1 MSVILPIQTPFD
13 PFPKSLA
20 VFPLDWSERMST
32 APQLAPSA
40 QKLILV
46 VDDTPLNIGVIS
58 GALKDSY
65 KTKVATNGEKALA
78 LASAEDKPDLIL
90 LDIMMPGMDGYEVCT
105 RLKADPSTRDIP
117 VIFLTGQTSAEDETR
132 GFEVGAVDYVHKPF
146 SPAVVKARVRSHI
159 LLREAR
165 AQLAT
170 QLLALNDELE
180 MARQIQLSILPH
192 SIPKLTG
199 LDIVANYLP
208 MTSVAGDFYD
218 FIQIDDQHIGI
229 LIADVSGHGL
239 PSALIA
245 SMLQVALTGQA
256 AHAAEPA
263 KVLLGLNRAL
273 SGKFTQNFVTATYI
287 YVDLE
292 KNLMRYAGAG
302 HPPMLQWRQSTGKSA
317 KIMENGLVLGM
328 VAEATY
334 EALEFPLEPGDRYV
348 LYTDG
353 ILEADNAEHGEYG
366 VARFMRFI
374 EDHKHLAA
382 EQFSQT
388 FLAEISR
395 WSNQTAKP
403 GQQDD
408 ITLLVV
414 DYKHQ

>member
-1 MSVILPIQTPFD
+1 MSAT
-13 PFPKSLA
+13 
-20 VFPLDWSERMST
+20 
-32 APQLAPSA
+32 PQLAPSA
-40 QKLILV
+40 QKLILI

-78 LASAEDKPDLIL
+78 LASAEEKPDLIL
-90 LDIMMPGMDGYEVCT
+90 LDVMMPGMDGYEVCS
-105 RLKADPSTRDIP
+105 RLKADPTTSEIP

-165 AQLAT
+165 AQLAS
-170 QLLALNDELE
+170 QLRALNNELE

-192 SIPKLTG
+192 SIPTLPG
-199 LDIVANYLP
+199 LEIAARFLP

-218 FIQIDDQHIGI
+218 FVEIDDKHIGI

-256 AHAAEPA
+256 GHASEPA
-263 KVLLGLNRAL
+263 QVLAGLNRAL
-273 SGKFTQNFVTATYI
+273 CGKFTHNFVTAA
-287 YVDLE
+287 YVYLDLE
-292 KNLMRYAGAG
+292 KNFMRYGGAG
-302 HPPMLQWRQSTGKSA
+302 HPPVLQWRISTGKTA
-317 KIMENGLVLGM
+317 KVLENGLVLGM
-328 VAEATY
+328 FEEAIY
-334 EALEFPLEPGDRYV
+334 EALEFPLELGDRYV

-353 ILEADNAEHGEYG
+353 VPEAANPSEEEFG
-366 VARFMRFI
+366 VDRFMRFI
-374 EDHKHLAA
+374 ENHKHLGAD
-382 EQFSQT
+382 QFVQT
-388 FLAEISR
+388 FLAELSR
-395 WSNQTAKP
+395 WSGQTAEQ

-414 DYKHQ
+414 DFKRH

>member
-1 MSVILPIQTPFD
+1 MS
-13 PFPKSLA
+13 A
-20 VFPLDWSERMST
+20 V
-32 APQLAPSA
+32 PQLVPSV
-40 QKLILV
+40 QKLILI

-65 KTKVATNGEKALA
+65 KTKVATNGEKALV
-78 LASAEDKPDLIL
+78 LASAEEKPDLIL
-90 LDIMMPGMDGYEVCT
+90 LDVMMPGMDGYEVCS
-105 RLKADPSTRDIP
+105 RLKADPATSEIP
-117 VIFLTGQTSAEDETR
+117 VIFLTGQTSAEEETR

-165 AQLAT
+165 AQLAS
-170 QLLALNDELE
+170 QLLALNTELE

-192 SIPKLTG
+192 SIPKLAG
-199 LDIVANYLP
+199 LDIAAHYLP

-218 FIQIDDQHIGI
+218 FIQIDDKHIGI

-256 AHAAEPA
+256 GHATEPA

-273 SGKFTQNFVTATYI
+273 CGKFTQNFVTAAYV

-292 KNLMRYAGAG
+292 NNLMRYAGAG
-302 HPPMLQWRQSTGKSA
+302 HPPMLQWRNSAGKTNQ
-317 KIMENGLVLGM
+317 ILENGLFLGM
-328 VAEATY
+328 FGEASY
-334 EALEFPLEPGDRYV
+334 ETLEFPLEPGDRYV

-353 ILEADNAEHGEYG
+353 IPEAANSAQEQFG
-366 VARFMRFI
+366 VDRLMSFMKS
-374 EDHKHLAA
+374 HKHLEA
-382 EQFSQT
+382 EPFSQT
-388 FLAEISR
+388 LLDDLAG
-395 WSNQTAKP
+395 WSNQGIGP

-408 ITLLVV
+408 ITLLVI
-414 DYKHQ
+414 DYKRN

>member
-1 MSVILPIQTPFD
+1 MSA
-13 PFPKSLA
+13 S
-20 VFPLDWSERMST
+20 
-32 APQLAPSA
+32 PQLATTA

-46 VDDTPLNIGVIS
+46 VDDTPLNISVIS
-58 GALKDSY
+58 GALKDTY

-78 LASAEDKPDLIL
+78 LASAEEKPDLIL
-90 LDIMMPGMDGYEVCT
+90 LDIMMPGMDGYEVCS
-105 RLKADPSTRDIP
+105 RLKADPATSEIP

-165 AQLAT
+165 AQLAA
-170 QLLALNDELE
+170 QLLALNNELE

-192 SIPKLTG
+192 SIPQLPG
-199 LDIVANYLP
+199 LEIAARFLP

-218 FIQIDDQHIGI
+218 FIHIDDRHIGI

-256 AHAAEPA
+256 AHASEPA
-263 KVLLGLNRAL
+263 KVLAGLNRAL
-273 SGKFTQNFVTATYI
+273 CGKFTQNFVTAA
-287 YVDLE
+287 YVYADLE

-302 HPPMLQWRQSTGKSA
+302 HPPVLHWRNSTGKTTQVL
-317 KIMENGLVLGM
+317 ENGLVLGM
-328 VAEATY
+328 LEEAGY

-353 ILEADNAEHGEYG
+353 VLEAANSAQEQFGAD
-366 VARFMRFI
+366 RFMRFI
-374 EDHKHLAA
+374 ESHKHLGAD
-382 EQFSQT
+382 QFSQT
-388 FLAEISR
+388 FLTELSR
-395 WSNQTAKP
+395 WSNQTTEQ

-408 ITLLVV
+408 ITLLVI
-414 DYKHQ
+414 DFIHH

>member
-1 MSVILPIQTPFD
+1 MSAT
-13 PFPKSLA
+13 
-20 VFPLDWSERMST
+20 
-32 APQLAPSA
+32 PQLAPSA

-78 LASAEDKPDLIL
+78 LASAEEKPDLIL
-90 LDIMMPGMDGYEVCT
+90 LDIMMPGMDGYEVCS
-105 RLKADPSTRDIP
+105 RLKADPATSEIP

-165 AQLAT
+165 AQLAS
-170 QLLALNDELE
+170 QLLALNTELE

-192 SIPKLTG
+192 AIPKLTG
-199 LDIVANYLP
+199 LDIAAHYLP

-218 FIQIDDQHIGI
+218 FIQIDDKHIGI

-245 SMLQVALTGQA
+245 SMLQVALSGQA
-256 AHAAEPA
+256 GHATEPA

-273 SGKFTQNFVTATYI
+273 CGKFTQNFVTATYV

-292 KNLMRYAGAG
+292 NNQMRYAGAG
-302 HPPMLQWRQSTGKSA
+302 HPPMLQWRNSTGKTA
-317 KIMENGLVLGM
+317 QILENGLFLGM
-328 VAEATY
+328 FGEASY
-334 EALEFPLEPGDRYV
+334 EALEFSLEPGDRYV

-353 ILEADNAEHGEYG
+353 ILEATNSAQEQFGADRLMSFIKNHNHLEAEP
-366 VARFMRFI
+366 
-374 EDHKHLAA
+374 
-382 EQFSQT
+382 FSQT
-388 FLAEISR
+388 LLDDLAG
-395 WSNQTAKP
+395 WSNQTVDQ

-408 ITLLVV
+408 ITLLVI
-414 DYKHQ
+414 DYKHH

>member
-1 MSVILPIQTPFD
+1 MSATPQ
-13 PFPKSLA
+13 PARS
-20 VFPLDWSERMST
+20 V
-32 APQLAPSA
+32 
-40 QKLILV
+40 QKLILI
-46 VDDTPLNIGVIS
+46 VDDTPVNIGVIS

-78 LASAEDKPDLIL
+78 LASAEEKPDLIL
-90 LDIMMPGMDGYEVCT
+90 LDIMMPGMDGYEVCS
-105 RLKADPSTRDIP
+105 RLKANPATSEIP

-146 SPAVVKARVRSHI
+146 SPAVVNARVRSHI

-165 AQLAT
+165 AQLAA
-170 QLLALNDELE
+170 QLLALNNELE

-192 SIPKLTG
+192 SIPKLPG
-199 LDIVANYLP
+199 LEIAARFLP

-218 FIQIDDQHIGI
+218 FIQIDSKHIGI

-245 SMLQVALTGQA
+245 SMLQVSLTGQA
-256 AHAAEPA
+256 GHASEPS
-263 KVLLGLNRAL
+263 KVLAGLNRAL
-273 SGKFTQNFVTATYI
+273 CGKFTHNFVTAAYI

-302 HPPMLQWRQSTGKSA
+302 HPPVLQWRNSTGKTA
-317 KIMENGLVLGM
+317 KVLENGLVLGM
-328 VAEATY
+328 FEDAIY

-353 ILEADNAEHGEYG
+353 VPEAANPSEEQFG
-366 VARFMRFI
+366 VERFMRFI
-374 EDHKHLAA
+374 ENNKHLGAD
-382 EQFSQT
+382 QFAQT
-388 FLAEISR
+388 FLTELSR
-395 WSNQTAKP
+395 WSGQTAEQ

-414 DYKHQ
+414 DFK

>member
-1 MSVILPIQTPFD
+1 MSAT
-13 PFPKSLA
+13 
-20 VFPLDWSERMST
+20 
-32 APQLAPSA
+32 PQLAPSA

-78 LASAEDKPDLIL
+78 LASADEKPDLIL
-90 LDIMMPGMDGYEVCT
+90 LDIMMPGMDGYEVCS
-105 RLKADPSTRDIP
+105 RLKADPATSEIP

-165 AQLAT
+165 SQLAS
-170 QLLALNDELE
+170 QLLALNTELE

-192 SIPKLTG
+192 SIPKLAG
-199 LDIVANYLP
+199 LDIAAHYLP

-218 FIQIDDQHIGI
+218 FIQIDDKHIGI

-256 AHAAEPA
+256 GHASEPD

-273 SGKFTQNFVTATYI
+273 CGKFTYNFVTAAYV

-292 KNLMRYAGAG
+292 NKLMRYAGAG
-302 HPPMLQWRQSTGKSA
+302 HPPMLQWRNSTGKA
-317 KIMENGLVLGM
+317 TQVVENGLVLGIIE
-328 VAEATY
+328 EARY
-334 EALEFPLEPGDRYV
+334 EALQFLLEPGDRYV
-348 LYTDG
+348 LCTDG
-353 ILEADNAEHGEYG
+353 ILEAANSAQ
-366 VARFMRFI
+366 
-374 EDHKHLAA
+374 
-382 EQFSQT
+382 EQFGADRLMSFIKNHNHLEAESFSQSLLND
-388 FLAEISR
+388 LAG
-395 WSNQTAKP
+395 WSNQTVEQ

-408 ITLLVV
+408 ITLLVI
-414 DYKHQ
+414 DYKHH

>member
-1 MSVILPIQTPFD
+1 MSATP
-13 PFPKSLA
+13 
-20 VFPLDWSERMST
+20 
-32 APQLAPSA
+32 QQAPSV
-40 QKLILV
+40 QKLILI

-78 LASAEDKPDLIL
+78 LASAEEKPDLIL
-90 LDIMMPGMDGYEVCT
+90 LDIMMPGMDGYEVCA
-105 RLKADPSTRDIP
+105 RLKADPATCEIP

-165 AQLAT
+165 AQLAS
-170 QLLALNDELE
+170 QLLALNNELE

-192 SIPKLTG
+192 SIPKLAG
-199 LDIVANYLP
+199 LEIAANFLP

-218 FIQIDDQHIGI
+218 FIHIDDKHIGI

-256 AHAAEPA
+256 GHASEPA
-263 KVLLGLNRAL
+263 KVLAGLNRAL
-273 SGKFTQNFVTATYI
+273 CGKFTHNFVTAAYLH
-287 YVDLE
+287 VDLE
-292 KNLMRYAGAG
+292 RNLMRYAGAG
-302 HPPMLQWRQSTGKSA
+302 HPPVLQWRDSTGKTA
-317 KIMENGLVLGM
+317 QILENGLVLGM
-328 VAEATY
+328 FEEATY

-353 ILEADNAEHGEYG
+353 ILEAANSAQEQFGAD
-366 VARFMRFI
+366 RFMRFI
-374 EDHKHLAA
+374 ENHKHLSAD
-382 EQFSQT
+382 QFSET
-388 FLAEISR
+388 FLTELSR
-395 WSNQTAKP
+395 WSNQTAEQ

-408 ITLLVV
+408 ITLLVI
-414 DYKHQ
+414 DFKHH

>member
-1 MSVILPIQTPFD
+1 MSAT
-13 PFPKSLA
+13 
-20 VFPLDWSERMST
+20 
-32 APQLAPSA
+32 PQLAPSA
-40 QKLILV
+40 QKLILI
-46 VDDTPLNIGVIS
+46 VDDTPLNLGVIS

-78 LASAEDKPDLIL
+78 LASAEEKPDLIL
-90 LDIMMPGMDGYEVCT
+90 LDIMMPGMDGYEVCS
-105 RLKADPSTRDIP
+105 RLKADPATSEIP
-117 VIFLTGQTSAEDETR
+117 VIFLTGQTAAEDETR

-165 AQLAT
+165 AQLAS
-170 QLLALNDELE
+170 QLLALNNELE

-192 SIPKLTG
+192 SIPKLPG
-199 LDIVANYLP
+199 LEIAARFLP

-218 FIQIDDQHIGI
+218 FIQIDDKHIGI

-256 AHAAEPA
+256 SHASEPA
-263 KVLLGLNRAL
+263 KVLAGLNRAL
-273 SGKFTQNFVTATYI
+273 CGKFTHNFVTAAYI

-302 HPPMLQWRQSTGKSA
+302 HPPVFQWRKSTGKTA
-317 KIMENGLVLGM
+317 KVLENGLVLGI
-328 VAEATY
+328 VEEAIY
-334 EALEFPLEPGDRYV
+334 EALEFPLEPDDRHV

-353 ILEADNAEHGEYG
+353 ILEAANASQEQFG
-366 VARFMRFI
+366 ADRFMRFI
-374 EDHKHLAA
+374 ENNQHLAVDRFA
-382 EQFSQT
+382 ET
-388 FLAEISR
+388 LLMELSR
-395 WSNQTAKP
+395 WTGQTAEE

-408 ITLLVV
+408 ITLLVI
-414 DYKHQ
+414 DFKHH